1 MSAPES
7 SSSNTVIVAA
17 AEEKKGEDEIVV
29 FVFESMAVEE
39 EEPVAA
45 AVGNRFVAVPAV
57 PFDKMNRP
65 PLVVPVPVQLE
76 GGHRVA
82 DIIRRRGE
90 RWSELGPREL
100 PSKR

>member
-17 AEEKKGEDEIVV
+17 AEEKKVEDEIVV

-45 AVGNRFVAVPAV
+45 AVGNRFLAVPI
-57 PFDKMNRP
+57 DKVNRP
-65 PLVVPVPVQLE
+65 PLVVPVPVQPE

-90 RWSELGPREL
+90 RWSELLPREL